1 MSMKENKDNLL
12 DVIRTLFRWKR
23 QIIGVVLAAAIGTAV
38 ISLFLHNY
46 YKGTTVFLAV
56 SPDQAKPEALFGD
69 GQVLTEYFGNEND
82 IDRLL
87 TIAQSGELF
96 NFMVDSFQLYQH
108 YDIDSTQKRAKYKVR
123 KEFLSSYDIEKTK
136 RDALELTI
144 EDRDP
149 ELAAKMAN
157 TARRKVAEI
166 ARRLIREGQ
175 ERTIVSYQ
183 DNIRSK
189 EALLSVLG
197 DSLIAKRRR
206 YGIYNIAGQSEAL
219 TSQVSQAE
227 ALLISNQARLEAL
240 KSSTGVPRDTI
251 VQLKAKVSG
260 YQRSFENLT
269 QKVDHFNDGMAEV
282 GTYDRQ
288 YIEANATLSE
298 DKERLK
304 QALSVYHSDIPAIV
318 VVEEAETPLIKSR
331 PKRSLI
337 VIGAT
342 LVAFLFVVIGV
353 LLLDTYQDVNW
364 KSVYKGE

>member
-1 MSMKENKDNLL
+1 MKENKDNLL
-12 DVIRTLFRWKR
+12 DVLRTLFRWKR
-23 QIIGVVLAAAIGTAV
+23 QIIGIVLAAAIGTAI
-38 ISLFLHNY
+38 ISLFLPNY

-87 TIAQSGELF
+87 TIAQSSELL
-96 NFMVDSFQLYQH
+96 NFMVDSFQLFQH

-123 KEFLSSYDIEKTK
+123 KEFLSAYEIEKTK

-144 EDRDP
+144 EDKDP
-149 ELAAKMAN
+149 ELSAKMAN
-157 TARRKVAEI
+157 TARSKIAAI

-175 ERTIVSYQ
+175 ERTIESYE
-183 DNIRSK
+183 DNIRNK
-189 EALLSVLG
+189 EALLNILG

-206 YGIYNIAGQSEAL
+206 YGIYNIDGQSEAL
-219 TSQVSQAE
+219 TTQVSQAE

-240 KSSTGVPRDTI
+240 KNSVGVPRDTI
-251 VQLKAKVSG
+251 VQLRAKVSG
-260 YQRSFENLT
+260 YKSSFENLS
-269 QKVDHFNDGMAEV
+269 QRVDKFNDGMAEV

-304 QALSVYHSDIPAIV
+304 QSLSVYNANIPAVV

-337 VIGAT
+337 VIGAAFI
-342 LVAFLFVVIGV
+342 AFLFSVIGV
-353 LLLDTYQDVNW
+353 LLLDTYRDVDW
-364 KSVYKGE
+364 KSIYKGE